1 MHRET
6 KLVVAVVAVMLLA
19 TTAVFAGGQA
29 EAEEGLPEEMTIDVW
44 SGNAASG
51 LDSWRADN
59 IVDAAAR
66 AEEELQAEGHDITL
80 NTEPFNDSAGWGD
93 YKRKFALSAEDG
105 SAPEIVVSGHE
116 DVAPWAQAGYIAPI
130 ADSIADAKA
139 MYPEFDDVI
148 DSLWDSTMWRGQ
160 VWAVPQDTEARPMYF
175 SIPKLR
181 ELGWSDSEIESL
193 PQRIQEGDFTLAD
206 LVETAKQ
213 AVDQGV
219 VEEGY
224 GYWHRPSKGG
234 DFVQYYVA
242 FGGEMYDAAED
253 KLVIDQAALE
263 EFYSF
268 QRSLV
273 TEGITPENYIGTA
286 WNVWHNTV
294 TNNEALFWNGGTW
307 MWGEWIADYAESEEW
322 LFENVG
328 YALQPSGVR
337 GEQGGTLSH
346 PLVYMVTTERASSH
360 SQQDLMTR
368 LVAYMTTPEL
378 NTRHALK
385 SAHLAILESQKDYPE
400 YANAEFLSSVTYMLD
415 YNYYQPNHA
424 GYGMWFEA
432 MWNGMVSAEQGDK
445 DPEQAAAD
453 AVRAMENALGD
464 QLIVR

>member
-1 MHRET
+1 M
-6 KLVVAVVAVMLLA
+6 LA
-19 TTAVFAGGQA
+19 TASVFAGG
-29 EAEEGLPEEMTIDVW
+29 EAEEEQGLPSEMTVAVW

-66 AEEELQAEGHDITL
+66 LEEEFAAEGQEIAIE
-80 NTEPFNDSAGWGD
+80 TEPFNDSAGWGD

-116 DVAPWAQAGYIAPI
+116 DVAPWAQAGYIVPI
-130 ADSIADAKA
+130 ADSIEDAKD

-148 DSLWDSTMWRGQ
+148 DSLWDATTWRGQ

-175 SIPKLR
+175 SKPKLR
-181 ELGWSDSEIESL
+181 ELGWSEDEIASL
-193 PQRIQEGDFTLAD
+193 PQRIEEGEFTLD
-206 LVETAKQ
+206 DMIETAKQ
-213 AVDQGV
+213 AVEEGV

-242 FGGEMYDAAED
+242 YGGEMYDAEED
-253 KLVIDQAALE
+253 KLVITEDALE
-263 EFYSF
+263 DFYSF
-268 QRSLV
+268 QRRV
-273 TEGITPENYIGTA
+273 VEEGITPENYIGTA

-294 TNNEALFWNGGTW
+294 TSNEALFWNGGSW
-307 MWGEWIADYAESEEW
+307 QWGEWVADYVESEEW

-328 YALQPSGVR
+328 YALQPSGIE
-337 GEQGGTLSH
+337 GEPGGTLSH
-346 PLVYMVTTERASSH
+346 PLVYMVTSERASDH
-360 SQQDLMTR
+360 SNQDLMKR
-368 LVAYMTTPEL
+368 LVAYMTTTEL

-400 YANAEFLSSVTYMLD
+400 YEEAEFLASVTYMLD
-415 YNYYQPNHA
+415 YNYFQPNHT

-432 MWNGMVSAEQGDK
+432 VWSGMVNAQQGEK
-445 DPEQAAAD
+445 DPAQAAAD
-453 AVRAMENALGD
+453 TVAALERELGD
-464 QLIVR
+464 QIIVE